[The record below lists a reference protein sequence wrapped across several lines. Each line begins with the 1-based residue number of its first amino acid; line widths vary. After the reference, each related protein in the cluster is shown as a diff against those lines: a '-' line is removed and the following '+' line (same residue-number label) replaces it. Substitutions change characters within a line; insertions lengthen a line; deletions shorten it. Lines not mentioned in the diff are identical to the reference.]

1 MWKAARFFS
10 EYNTRIISMNIRAA
24 RPTDFDA
31 IDKLIESA
39 FATAEHSDGNE
50 HNLVKALRK
59 DEAYIP
65 ELSLVAEIENQV
77 VGHIMF
83 TRAAVGNRTL
93 LALAPLSVLPN
104 YQRQGIGQALIKE
117 GHRIAKALGY
127 DFSVVLGSEHYY
139 PKMGYMAADTFGIK
153 APFDVPR
160 ENFMAYQLNP
170 EAQPIEGTLVYAQ
183 AFGL

>member
-1 MWKAARFFS
+1 
-10 EYNTRIISMNIRAA
+10 MNIRAA

-50 HNLVKALRK
+50 HNRVKALRK

-139 PKMGYMAADTFGIK
+139 PKMGYMAAETFGIK
-153 APFDVPR
+153 AQPLKTNGAEMTRSQHRLAPFRV
-160 ENFMAYQLNP
+160 
-170 EAQPIEGTLVYAQ
+170 
-183 AFGL
+183 FGLLYQFHRG